1 MAEDNYAKNARQD
14 KLNRD
19 EYAGYLRE
27 KEQERIDNEAPRK
40 ALGEAFDYV
49 KGKAKDLANSDF
61 VKGMKDVVSEG
72 TKAVSDDFQRIAGTE
87 RGKQLDAEAKERE
100 LKKMRGPDLD
110 KIFQARRMKEE
121 ASRYKKGGKV
131 DRRPFENSVQRNLRQ
146 LRNGTYDAP
155 MSVEEKMRDQIKQ
168 RLLQEK
174 TSKES
179 MAKGGKITTAQKN
192 PKHKNCW

>member
-27 KEQERIDNEAPRK
+27 KDKEKEENEAPRK

-61 VKGMKDVVSEG
+61 AKGMKDVVVEG
-72 TKAVSDDFQRIAGTE
+72 SRKVADDFQRIAGTE

-100 LKKMRGPDLD
+100 LKRLRGPDLD
-110 KIFQARRMKEE
+110 KIFQAQRMKEE
-121 ASRYKKGGKV
+121 ASRYKKGGKISLKDCKV
-131 DRRPFENSVQRNLRQ
+131 NTAETRN
-146 LRNGTYDAP
+146 T
-155 MSVEEKMRDQIKQ
+155 
-168 RLLQEK
+168 
-174 TSKES
+174 
-179 MAKGGKITTAQKN
+179 
-192 PKHKNCW
+192 KHKSW